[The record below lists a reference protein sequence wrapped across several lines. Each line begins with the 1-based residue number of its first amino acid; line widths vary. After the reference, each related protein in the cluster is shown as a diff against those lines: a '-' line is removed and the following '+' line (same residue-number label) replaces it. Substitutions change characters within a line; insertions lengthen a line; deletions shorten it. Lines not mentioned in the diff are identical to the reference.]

1 MSGESQHWRKAMKL
15 NKRLEALEQR
25 RPTKKGAEALTDEE
39 LAAAIARFT
48 PEEIRAA
55 ERELLLWLG

>member
-1 MSGESQHWRKAMKL
+1 MKL
-15 NKRLEALEQR
+15 NKRLESLEQR
-25 RPTKKGAEALTDEE
+25 RPRKKGAEALTDEE

>member
-1 MSGESQHWRKAMKL
+1 MKL

-25 RPTKKGAEALTDEE
+25 RPTKKGTEALTDEE
-39 LAAAIARFT
+39 LPAAIARFT